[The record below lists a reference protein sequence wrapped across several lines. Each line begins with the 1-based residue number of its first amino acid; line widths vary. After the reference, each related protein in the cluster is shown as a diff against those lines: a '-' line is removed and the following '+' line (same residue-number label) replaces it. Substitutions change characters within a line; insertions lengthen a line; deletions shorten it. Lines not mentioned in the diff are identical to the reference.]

1 MAGSAG
7 HNPDNLTGYAHF
19 YSTVVTQ
26 WQLYPSQLRP
36 PAACKSI
43 CKLWHAARIV
53 HCAIWEHWRHAMY
66 FIIPGGLR
74 FLNFQELKNMS
85 GNGFPKHSNRM
96 SK

>member
-1 MAGSAG
+1 MTGSAG

-53 HCAIWEHWRHAMY
+53 HCAIWEHWRHE
-66 FIIPGGLR
+66 IP
-74 FLNFQELKNMS
+74 E
-85 GNGFPKHSNRM
+85 FPGIKKHVREWIP
-96 SK
+96 